1 MADDAPPD
9 LLTSPIE
16 RTALNRLFVIGGPIG
31 LAIGIVL
38 SLWVNAQRVTHGVVL
53 QAETAWV
60 AQSPLAMRVQ
70 VVPETGAQ
78 VGEVTARLSV
88 EQGGR
93 THDLGTLTPTGDG
106 MAQGTF
112 AVPALAEGDATLHA
126 QIEAVGAP
134 PFSESLTVQ
143 VVPTRETKLG
153 EPVISTSM
161 SQYADDSDPQPGD
174 RRIVVRPRGRVLSG
188 FDNELFVR
196 VTSGD
201 GQPWQGPIT
210 VDLVDGELA
219 QKVGRPDAPVRI
231 FEGETDRSGLAS
243 FSGMLSSEVVRV
255 EVALRDAIAPD
266 QVLAQRRVRLVSFA
280 GAVAARAEPPTVRP
294 GTATKVFAS
303 GLSAKRPVFV
313 DVFSPAGAWVGTFE
327 PPVLGREPER
337 ELVLPDLGPGIYQ
350 LEAYHFTNRPGEST
364 ALVRIASSDA
374 DGLRTLVA
382 RQKDDLSV
390 TRLEKE
396 WDAELERKWL
406 DRLPDLAL
414 DGVEDTR
421 LRAFLLGTLPPRVH
435 GPPVALMTRDR
446 DRTAMAEAKRK
457 WTIGLRIYMLGG
469 GGIFLFAM
477 TWLMI
482 RAHGQG
488 AETTLKELSELN
500 EGVDQQAL
508 TEAVRKARRA
518 ALLRGLG
525 VVAVMAGGIILTV
538 VLLENLLWEM

>member
-1 MADDAPPD
+1 MSDDAPPD

-78 VGEVTARLSV
+78 VGEVTARVSV
-88 EQGGR
+88 EQGGK
-93 THDLGTLTPTGDG
+93 THELGTLTPTGDG
-106 MAQGTF
+106 MAQGTV
-112 AVPALAEGDATLHA
+112 AVPALAEGEATLHA
-126 QIEAVGAP
+126 EIESVGAP
-134 PFSESLTVQ
+134 PFSETLTVQ
-143 VVPTRETKLG
+143 VVPTRETKPG

-174 RRIVVRPRGRVLSG
+174 RRIVVRARGRVLSG
-188 FDNELFVR
+188 FANELFVR
-196 VTSGD
+196 VTSGS
-201 GQPWQGPIT
+201 GQPWRGPIT
-210 VDLVDGELA
+210 VDLVDGEFA
-219 QKVGRPDAPVRI
+219 KKVGRPEEPVRV
-231 FEGETDRSGLAS
+231 FEGQTDRSGLAS
-243 FSGMLSSEVVRV
+243 LSGMLSSEVIRL
-255 EVALRDAIAPD
+255 EVALRDPIAPD
-266 QVLAQRRVRLVSFA
+266 QVLAKRRVRLVSFA
-280 GAVAARAEPPTVRP
+280 GAVAARAEPPTVAP
-294 GTATKVFAS
+294 GQTTKVFAS

-327 PPVLGREPER
+327 PPILGPEPER

-364 ALVRIASSDA
+364 AVVRIDAEASG
-374 DGLRTLVA
+374 GLTTLVK
-382 RQKDDLSV
+382 RQKQDLSV
-390 TRLEKE
+390 TRQEKD
-396 WDAELERKWL
+396 WDVDLERKWL
-406 DRLPDLAL
+406 DRLPELAL
-414 DGVEDTR
+414 DGDEDAR
-421 LRAFLLGTLPPRVH
+421 LRAFLLGTMPPRVH
-435 GPPVALMTRDR
+435 GPPIALMTRDR
-446 DRTAMAEAKRK
+446 DRAAMAEAKHK

-469 GGIFLFAM
+469 GGIFLVAM

-500 EGVDQQAL
+500 EGVDQQVL
-508 TEAVRKARRA
+508 TDAVRKAQRA

-538 VLLENLLWEM
+538 ILLENLLWEV